1 MSLVLFIVWLVVPQ
15 LVHNVRLDMVLL
27 LVYVGLVLRSSIVVQ
42 LVVRLAHLLAVS
54 LHVRNAPMDII

>member
-15 LVHNVRLDMVLL
+15 LVRSVRLDMVLL

-42 LVVRLAHLLAVS
+42 LVVRLAHLLVVS
-54 LHVRNAPMDII
+54 SPVLNVLMDII